1 MSETK
6 YNLEAQRKRNLNTT
20 NSQNNNTVMRKEITV
35 RRKVS
40 AIVAMALAVLVTF
53 TAALNSY
60 GDSNTDPF
68 LSMELKASEQAA
80 YESIIEDQYFE
91 VAVEPAKVIKIYNSD
106 YELLKEV
113 ELGEDGVIEDKEAQ
127 KLLNRADFLSE
138 FSNTSVYKVLN

>member
-1 MSETK
+1 
-6 YNLEAQRKRNLNTT
+6 
-20 NSQNNNTVMRKEITV
+20 MRKEITV